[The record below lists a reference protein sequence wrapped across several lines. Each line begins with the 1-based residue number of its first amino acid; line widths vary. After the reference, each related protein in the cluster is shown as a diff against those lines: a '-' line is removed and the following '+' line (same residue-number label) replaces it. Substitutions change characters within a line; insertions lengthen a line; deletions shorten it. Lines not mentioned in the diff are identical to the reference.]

1 MRTFSSLKKL
11 LWCGS
16 AIVAVTVAGTA
27 QAQTA
32 QPAPTPTPSDVA
44 AAPDTNAKAPTPPS
58 ENEQIVVTGTRVV
71 RDGYQAPTPLTV
83 VTREDIQNTA
93 PTNNI
98 ADLVNQLPAL
108 AGSTRPSNSRL
119 ELSSG
124 IGGVNTLNLRNLG
137 TVRTLVLLDGRRSV
151 GSTVQ
156 GLVDVNTIPQLLVD
170 RVEIVTGGASAA
182 YGSDAVAGVVNFV
195 LNKKLTGIRVE
206 SDIGITDK
214 GDGLNYST
222 SVAAGLSFAGGRGH
236 LLLAG
241 EFAHKDGI
249 FEVDRDWNQTGFV
262 RIQDPAFVAATSTT
276 PQFLI
281 RRQVGA
287 ANSTPGGLI
296 TGSAGGVANRL
307 RGIYFGQGGSI
318 NQYQYGALTFPSA
331 TGSSAPSLTQG
342 GDWRVNDSGRRIG
355 LDPRDERRG
364 GFARASFEVADNVNV
379 WAEGS
384 YNWQNVR
391 FNAGPNLMTG
401 LTLNATGC
409 GTAASAATAPATCN
423 AFLYNALGPT
433 RLAGITSVT
442 LATTAADLPYRVTDN
457 TRKVMRLAAG
467 MDGTFNLF
475 GKPAHW
481 DFYGQYGRAKL
492 HEQLRNIQQ
501 TVHRANA
508 LNAVFTSGGTSIQ
521 CAINVDASTTNDDPS
536 CVPLNLLGI
545 GVTSPA
551 AASYLLGDPYRNE
564 TLEQTVFGANLS
576 LTPFRTWAGDVSVAV
591 GAEYRK
597 EEVHG
602 FVPTEFQPTV
612 ANGVTTTRWSVGNYL
627 PTNGSYNVKEAY
639 LETVVPLGFGIEFN
653 GAVRA
658 TDYSTSG
665 YVTTWKLGATWQPID
680 DIRFRVTRSHDIR
693 APNLNELYQGGTQ
706 NTDTVRNPFFPNA
719 GPGTATYVNNLPYLG
734 TVTGNTNLRPEKA
747 DQWNVGAVVS
757 PRFLPGFTASVDY
770 YRINLKGA
778 IDVLTAQQIIDQ
790 CFEGNQQTCA
800 AIVPDPSTPGRV
812 LISRSPFNYVSI
824 LSRGV
829 DFDAAYR
836 RKIGPGAFTLRGVA
850 TRNIDNIVNT
860 GLPGAV
866 IVNRAGDTVLP
877 KWFFRASANYDTPS
891 YSVTVVGRGVS
902 SSVYD
907 KAAIECQTNCPLSTP
922 SHPTYDD
929 LHISGSFYVDL
940 NLTKKFNVM
949 GRGDGEFFVNV
960 TNVFDRWPILLPE
973 TGLAANTTYSDLLGR
988 AYRAG
993 IRLKFR

>member
-1 MRTFSSLKKL
+1 MRTLHFLDSYLR
-11 LWCGS
+11 CGT
-16 AIVAVTVAGTA
+16 ALAALMAAGAA
-27 QAQTA
+27 QAQAA

-44 AAPDTNAKAPTPPS
+44 APPTAEAQAPTPPS

-222 SVAAGLSFAGGRGH
+222 NVAGGFSFGGGRGH
-236 LLLAG
+236 ILLAG

-249 FEVDRDWNQTGFV
+249 FEVDREWNQTGYV
-262 RIQDPAFVAATSTT
+262 RIQDPAWTSTSTT

-307 RGIYFGQGGSI
+307 RGIYFGQAGAI
-318 NQYQYGALTFPSA
+318 NQYNYGALTFPSP
-331 TGSSAPSLTQG
+331 TGASAPSLTQG

-355 LDPRDERRG
+355 LDPKDERRG
-364 GFARASFEVADNVNV
+364 GFARASFEVADNVNL

-409 GTAASAATAPATCN
+409 GTAATAAAAPATCN
-423 AFLYNALGPT
+423 AFLYNALGPA

-481 DFYGQYGRAKL
+481 DFYGQYGKAKL

-501 TVHRANA
+501 TQFRANA
-508 LNAVFTSGGTSIQ
+508 LNAVFTNGGTSIA
-521 CAINVDASTTNDDPS
+521 CAVNADAITTNDDPA
-536 CVPLNLLGI
+536 CVPLNLLGL
-545 GVTSPA
+545 GVANA
-551 AASYLLGDPYRNE
+551 AAIDYVLGDPYRNE

-576 LTPFRTWAGDVSVAV
+576 LTPFHTWAGDVSVAV

-597 EEVHG
+597 EQVHG
-602 FVPTEFQPTV
+602 FVPTVFQPTV
-612 ANGVTTTRWSVGNYL
+612 SNGVTTTRWSVGNYL

-639 LETVVPLGFGIEFN
+639 LETVVPLGFGLEFN

-680 DIRFRVTRSHDIR
+680 DIRFRVTRSRDIR

-719 GPGTATYVNNLPYLG
+719 GPGSATYPNSLPYLG
-734 TVTGNTNLRPEKA
+734 TVTGSTNLKPEKA
-747 DQWNVGAVVS
+747 DQWNIGAVVS
-757 PRFLPGFTASVDY
+757 PRFLPGFTASIDY

-778 IDVLTAQQIIDQ
+778 IDVLTAQQIIDR

-812 LISRSPFNYVSI
+812 LISRSPFNYARI

-866 IVNRAGDTVLP
+866 IVNTAGATSLP

-891 YSVTVVGRGVS
+891 YSVTLVGRGVS

-907 KAAIECQTNCPLSTP
+907 KAAIECQTSCPVSTTQ
-922 SHPTYDD
+922 HPTYDD

-960 TNVFDRWPILLPE
+960 TNVFDRWPILVPE